1 MDLNHHLLQA
11 MGVSHET
18 LDRICHVTSKHG
30 LHSKLTG
37 AGGGGCA
44 VTLLRPDTPQT
55 VIESVI
61 KELIQAGFKCFQTT
75 VGGPGVTAAVVND

>member
-1 MDLNHHLLQA
+1 

-18 LDRICHVTSKHG
+18 LDRLCCITLKHG

-44 VTLLRPDTPQT
+44 VTLLRPDTSQDLIET
-55 VIESVI
+55 VQ
-61 KELIQAGFKCFQTT
+61 KELTQLGFVCFETV
-75 VGGPGVTAAVVND
+75 VGGPGVLASILQ